1 MIHPPLSRKEA
12 VMENVKYSSPEMIKC
27 KIVMG
32 VRKMGS
38 TVTTSDFRGQAS
50 VCSEK
55 W

>member
-1 MIHPPLSRKEA
+1 MIHPPLSRKDA
-12 VMENVKYSSPEMIKC
+12 VMENMKYSSPEMIKC

-38 TVTTSDFRGQAS
+38 TVTISDFRGQAS
-50 VCSEK
+50 VSQK